1 MQNQSYV
8 FSHDAGNINQ
18 YDTSLN
24 SEILPEKDT
33 TIVGEVDLKRKWPY
47 FCIFLP
53 YIFSM

>member
-33 TIVGEVDLKRKWPY
+33 TIVGEVDLKRKLPY
-47 FCIFLP
+47 FL
-53 YIFSM
+53 YIFTIYI